1 MVGQEESGGVK
12 GGDVDREEDK
22 RRQVALNRVRQGQAD
37 LIAVG
42 AHGRVGA
49 GRAILG
55 SVSTDLMRDPPCDL
69 LIARP

>member
-1 MVGQEESGGVK
+1 MIQDHLAK
-12 GGDVDREEDK
+12 GRY
-22 RRQVALNRVRQGQAD
+22 D

-49 GRAILG
+49 ARAILG
-55 SVSTDLMRDPPCDL
+55 SLATDLMRDPPCDL